1 MHYAFVYTQVFN
13 GRLYFQPSNVTS
25 RRPATVTFHDP
36 IPMPTPC
43 DPPPPYLFHQHQV
56 QEVERGAEEKCGEAA
71 RKDETHCRQEGS
83 QHQMCGVEDSQHQ
96 VCGVEGGKAKED
108 LQSMGA
114 GAETPP
120 VGVLPTTTST
130 DTNTSMFSGVSHS

>member
-1 MHYAFVYTQVFN
+1 M
-13 GRLYFQPSNVTS
+13 
-25 RRPATVTFHDP
+25 
-36 IPMPTPC
+36 
-43 DPPPPYLFHQHQV
+43 
-56 QEVERGAEEKCGEAA
+56 ERGAEEKCGEDA

-83 QHQMCGVEDSQHQ
+83 QHQVCGVEDSQHQ